1 MSVTH
6 QDDAGYYRYRGMP
19 KPDPAA
25 RQADKLRRLLKAN
38 RQRIAFNASSS
49 RPLSVRL
56 NQHIAQAR
64 TKVQSHL
71 DEAKQ
76 IQQKLGTS

>member
-6 QDDAGYYRYRGMP
+6 QDDAGYYRYRGTP

-56 NQHIAQAR
+56 NQHIAQALR
-64 TKVQSHL
+64 DGMKVTRLAQATGLSR
-71 DEAKQ
+71 
-76 IQQKLGTS
+76 